1 MISLMQQGG
10 TPLLAMV
17 MSGHEDEEMSM
28 HYATNMSTL
37 VECQTMR
44 MYREVKKGNTEFLL
58 STMPQL
64 EIKDRKKV
72 KLTDETYCDSVLFQN
87 ANMEDCYK
95 AYGPDG
101 EMGYCPGC
109 RHHLTDGKSH
119 FGSKSVYEREITER
133 AKELITAVN
142 NVRNER
148 GCMET
153 VGELVLR
160 LKDATNGYQ
169 QFLIEKKMKEEANG
183 KAETDQ

>member
-1 MISLMQQGG
+1 
-10 TPLLAMV
+10 
-17 MSGHEDEEMSM
+17 
-28 HYATNMSTL
+28 
-37 VECQTMR
+37 
-44 MYREVKKGNTEFLL
+44 
-58 STMPQL
+58 
-64 EIKDRKKV
+64 
-72 KLTDETYCDSVLFQN
+72 
-87 ANMEDCYK
+87 
-95 AYGPDG
+95 
-101 EMGYCPGC
+101 MGYCPGC